1 MWIKA
6 IHKIPKE
13 KIAFIVVSHLV
24 EFSNKLQKSDYSKR
38 GTEYFQRILRGIDKS
53 LPLITREWTLKI
65 VQVDDFLK
73 GLEQNS
79 APMNLSNNRDTSV
92 NPCYNLFN
100 LLGPFDLFPSLG
112 TCNLSCNL
120 LGLLSIN
127 QSKNSDSTFCKTHF
141 SGKSLGVVDKEDII
155 EVFI

>member
-24 EFSNKLQKSDYSKR
+24 EFSNKLQKSGYSKR

-53 LPLITREWTLKI
+53 LPLITQEWTLKI
-65 VQVDDFLK
+65 VQLDDFLK
-73 GLEQNS
+73 GLGQSS
-79 APMNLSNNRDTSV
+79 APMNLSTVRDTYV
-92 NPCYNLFN
+92 NPGYGFLGSCN
-100 LLGPFDLFPSLG
+100 LLDPCS
-112 TCNLSCNL
+112 L

-127 QSKNSDSTFCKTHF
+127 LSKNSDNTFCKTHF